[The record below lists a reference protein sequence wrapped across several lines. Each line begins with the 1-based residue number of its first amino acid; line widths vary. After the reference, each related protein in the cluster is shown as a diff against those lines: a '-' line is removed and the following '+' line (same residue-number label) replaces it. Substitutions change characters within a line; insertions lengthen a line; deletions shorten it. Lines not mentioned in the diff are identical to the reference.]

1 MVMVSILKDIP
12 IDGVK
17 IIPCR
22 IAVGQ
27 RGVVKSFLL
36 AGDAHRVI
44 LVDTGASDAD
54 ADIIM
59 DAIKDMGH
67 RHEDLELCVLTH
79 RHGDHTGG
87 LKKLKK
93 TLKFEVMAHELDMPA
108 IHSQTG
114 YEVEHIVRGGERLAD
129 CGGIHII
136 HTPGHTAGHISL
148 HLPRIKTMIAG
159 DAIVSAG
166 EHLMVS
172 PTYLSSDPGEAQQ
185 SVRRLIEMNL
195 DLETLLVGHGDDVYF
210 GAKNNMAR
218 IFAGPRE

>member
-1 MVMVSILKDIP
+1 MVSILKDIA

-22 IAVGQ
+22 IAVSN

-36 AGDAHRVI
+36 AGDDHRVI
-44 LVDTGASDAD
+44 LVDTGAADAD

-59 DAIKDMGH
+59 DALKDLNH
-67 RHEDLELCVLTH
+67 KHEDLKLCVLTH

-108 IHSQTG
+108 IQQATG
-114 YEVEHIVRGGERLAD
+114 YDVEHIVKGGERLPD
-129 CGGIHII
+129 CGGINVI

-172 PTYLSSDPGEAQQ
+172 PTYLSSDPEAAHET
-185 SVRRLIEMNL
+185 VRRLIDMNL
-195 DLETLLVGHGDDVYF
+195 DLERLLVGHGDDVYF
-210 GAKNNMAR
+210 GAKVNLGR
-218 IFAGPRE
+218 IFAGPRA

>member
-1 MVMVSILKDIP
+1 MVSILKDIP
-12 IDGVK
+12 IDGIK
-17 IIPCR
+17 IVPCR
-22 IAVGQ
+22 VAMNN
-27 RGVVKSFLL
+27 RGVVKSFLV
-36 AGDAHRVI
+36 AGEDRVI

-67 RHEDLELCVLTH
+67 KHSDLKLCVLTH

-108 IHSQTG
+108 IQKAGG
-114 YEVEHIVRGGERLAD
+114 YDVEHVVKGGERLPD
-129 CGGIHII
+129 CGGINVI
-136 HTPGHTAGHISL
+136 HTPGHTPGHISL

-166 EHLMVS
+166 EHLVVS
-172 PTYLSSDPGEAQQ
+172 PTYLSSDPEAAAE
-185 SVRRLIEMNL
+185 SVRRLIAMNL
-195 DLETLLVGHGDDVYF
+195 DLERLLVGHGDDVYE
-210 GAKNNMAR
+210 GARDNMGR
-218 IFAGPRE
+218 IFAGPRV

>member
-1 MVMVSILKDIP
+1 MVSILKDIP

-17 IIPCR
+17 IVPCR
-22 IAVGQ
+22 VNGP
-27 RGVVKSFLL
+27 RGIVKSFLVT
-36 AGDAHRVI
+36 GEHRLI
-44 LVDTGASDAD
+44 FVDTGFSDAD

-67 RHEDLELCVLTH
+67 EHEELKLCVLTH

-108 IHSQTG
+108 IQKASG
-114 YEVEHIVRGGERLAD
+114 YDVEHVVKGGERLPD
-129 CGGIHII
+129 CGGINVI
-136 HTPGHTAGHISL
+136 HTPGHTPGHISL

-166 EHLMVS
+166 DSIVSAGEHLVVS
-172 PTYLSSDPGEAQQ
+172 PTYLSSDPEVATE
-185 SVRRLIEMNL
+185 SVRRLIAMNL
-195 DLETLLVGHGDDVYF
+195 DLERLLVGHGD
-210 GAKNNMAR
+210 
-218 IFAGPRE
+218 

>member
-1 MVMVSILKDIP
+1 MVSILKDIA

-17 IIPCR
+17 IVPCR
-22 IAVGQ
+22 IAVGN
-27 RGVVKSFLL
+27 RGVVKSFLV
-36 AGDAHRVI
+36 AGDDHRVI

-59 DAIKDMGH
+59 DAIKDMDYK
-67 RHEDLELCVLTH
+67 HEDLKLCVLTH

-108 IHSQTG
+108 IKQASG
-114 YEVEHIVRGGERLAD
+114 YDIEHIVKGGERLSD
-129 CGGIHII
+129 CGGINVI

-172 PTYLSSDPGEAQQ
+172 PTYLSSDPQAAHE
-185 SVRRLIEMNL
+185 SVKRLIEMNL
-195 DLETLLVGHGDDVYF
+195 DLERLLVGHGDDVYF
-210 GAKNNMAR
+210 GAKENIAR
-218 IFAGPRE
+218 IFAGPRP

>member
-1 MVMVSILKDIP
+1 MVSILKDIP
-12 IDGVK
+12 IDGIK

-22 IAVGQ
+22 VAISTK
-27 RGVVKSFLL
+27 GVVKSFLL
-36 AGDAHRVI
+36 DAADRVI

-67 RHEDLELCVLTH
+67 EHADLKLCVLTH

-108 IHSQTG
+108 IQKSSG
-114 YEVEHIVRGGERLAD
+114 YDVEHVVKGGERLPD
-129 CGGIHII
+129 CGGINIL

-148 HLPRIKTMIAG
+148 HLPQKKTLIAG

-166 EHLMVS
+166 EHLVVS
-172 PTYLSSDPGEAQQ
+172 PTYLSSDPDAASE
-185 SVRRLIEMNL
+185 SVKRLIAMNL
-195 DLETLLVGHGDDVYF
+195 DLERILVGHGDDVYE
-210 GAKNNMAR
+210 GASNNLGR